1 MHVTAEPA
9 TARILFVKL
18 PYTLVTEEAERI
30 GLDHRAKI
38 SASSDSDT
46 SRAADTLQVRHPHGG
61 GDQGAPGLYLAASQ
75 MKLYFE
81 WEMKQ

>member
-38 SASSDSDT
+38 SASSDSDYT
-46 SRAADTLQVRHPHGG
+46 
-61 GDQGAPGLYLAASQ
+61 
-75 MKLYFE
+75 KN
-81 WEMKQ
+81 

>member
-1 MHVTAEPA
+1 MCVTAEPA

-38 SASSDSDT
+38 NASYT
-46 SRAADTLQVRHPHGG
+46 SRAANTL
-61 GDQGAPGLYLAASQ
+61 
-75 MKLYFE
+75 
-81 WEMKQ
+81 

>member
-1 MHVTAEPA
+1 MYVTVEPA

-38 SASSDSDT
+38 SASSDSDYT
-46 SRAADTLQVRHPHGG
+46 
-61 GDQGAPGLYLAASQ
+61 
-75 MKLYFE
+75 KN
-81 WEMKQ
+81 